1 MENKNTVGHIS
12 ALITILIWGITFI
25 STKILLNDFSPIE
38 ILFFRFVIG
47 FIALLVIYP
56 YRLKVTNKKHELT
69 FVCAGLCGVTLYY
82 LLENIALTFTM
93 ASNVGVISSVVPFFT
108 VILTYLF
115 LKEEPL
121 QINFFI
127 GFVVAITGIYL
138 ISFNGTS
145 NFHLNPLGDLLAVTA
160 TLVWATY
167 SVLTRKISSY
177 GYNTI
182 QTTRRVFFYG
192 ILLMIPALFLFD
204 FQLELERFANPVSLF
219 NILFLGLGASAL
231 CFITWNYA
239 VKVLGTVKTSVY
251 IYLVPVITVLTSIIV
266 LHEQMTYLAALGTI
280 LTLAGLFIS
289 ESKIKL
295 KKKEKFTNEYTKLKI
310 RNGD

>member
-1 MENKNTVGHIS
+1 MLKESAQIVQNK
-12 ALITILIWGITFI
+12 LIELGLKNKVVELPE
-25 STKILLNDFSPIE
+25 STRTAQEAADA
-38 ILFFRFVIG
+38 IG
-47 FIALLVIYP
+47 CEVAQIAKSIIFK
-56 YRLKVTNKKHELT
+56 LK
-69 FVCAGLCGVTLYY
+69 
-82 LLENIALTFTM
+82 
-93 ASNVGVISSVVPFFT
+93 SSDEFFT

-121 QINFFI
+121 RINFFI
-127 GFVVAITGIYL
+127 GFVVAITGIYF

-160 TLVWATY
+160 TLVWDTY

-239 VKVLGTVKTSVY
+239 VKALGTVKTSVY
-251 IYLVPVITVLTSIIV
+251 IYVVPVITVLTSMIV
-266 LHEQMTYLAALGTI
+266 LHEQMTYLAVLGTI

-295 KKKEKFTNEYTKLKI
+295 KKKEKFTNGYTKLKMHS
-310 RNGD
+310 GD